1 MFPAA
6 NSRRGMTLA
15 ELMVTMAMVAIMIVM
30 VVSFVTLITG
40 HTQMNGQRLA
50 FQQDYAVLKS
60 QVEAW
65 MDTNAGTELTWDNQV
80 DDTDWYRSVKAEG
93 STLSLQYNTL
103 TAGSYTYRV
112 ETIESVTFRLEVK
125 GEDENRNYLLFCA
138 VTGVNGEHYTFC
150 VNPHV
155 GETVGAP

>member
-65 MDTNAGTELTWDNQV
+65 MNTNAGRTLDCDGN
-80 DDTDWYRSVKAEG
+80 SVKAEG
-93 STLSLQYNTL
+93 STLSLRYNTL

-112 ETIESVTFRLEVK
+112 ETIESVTFHVEEK
-125 GEDENRNYLLFCA
+125 GGEYLLFCA

-150 VNPHV
+150 VNPRV

>member
-15 ELMVTMAMVAIMIVM
+15 ELMVALGMVAIMIVM
-30 VVSFVTLITG
+30 IVSFVVLMTG
-40 HTQMNGQRLA
+40 HTQANGERLA

-65 MDTNAGTELTWDNQV
+65 MNTNAGRPLDCDGN
-80 DDTDWYRSVKAEG
+80 SVKAEG
-93 STLSLQYNTL
+93 STLGLQYNTL

-112 ETIESVTFRLEVK
+112 EAIESVTFHVEEK
-125 GEDENRNYLLFCA
+125 GGQYLLFCA

>member
-1 MFPAA
+1 MIPTA

-15 ELMVTMAMVAIMIVM
+15 ELMVTLAMVAIMIVM

-40 HTQMNGQRLA
+40 HTRLNGQRLA

-65 MDTNAGTELTWDNQV
+65 MNTNAGQTLDCDGN
-80 DDTDWYRSVKAEG
+80 SVKADG
-93 STLSLQYNTL
+93 STLGLQYNTL
-103 TAGSYTYRV
+103 TAGSYTYHV
-112 ETIESVTFRLEVK
+112 EAIESVTFHLEVK

-138 VTGVNGEHYTFC
+138 VTGVNGENYTFC

>member
-1 MFPAA
+1 MIPAA

-15 ELMVTMAMVAIMIVM
+15 ELMVALGMVAIMIVM
-30 VVSFVTLITG
+30 IVSFVVLMTG
-40 HTQMNGQRLA
+40 HTQANGERLA

-65 MDTNAGTELTWDNQV
+65 MNTNAGTELTWD
-80 DDTDWYRSVKAEG
+80 DTTDWCQTVKAG
-93 STLSLQYNTL
+93 DSTLGLQYNTL

-112 ETIESVTFRLEVK
+112 EAIESVTFRLEVK
-125 GEDENRNYLLFCA
+125 GEGENRNYLLFCA

>member
-1 MFPAA
+1 MIPAA

-15 ELMVTMAMVAIMIVM
+15 ELMVTLAMVAIMIVM
-30 VVSFVTLITG
+30 IVSFVVLMTG
-40 HTQMNGQRLA
+40 HTQANGERLA

-65 MDTNAGTELTWDNQV
+65 MNTNAGQTLDCDGN
-80 DDTDWYRSVKAEG
+80 SVKAEG
-93 STLSLQYNTL
+93 STLGLQYNTL

-125 GEDENRNYLLFCA
+125 GEGENRNYLLFCA